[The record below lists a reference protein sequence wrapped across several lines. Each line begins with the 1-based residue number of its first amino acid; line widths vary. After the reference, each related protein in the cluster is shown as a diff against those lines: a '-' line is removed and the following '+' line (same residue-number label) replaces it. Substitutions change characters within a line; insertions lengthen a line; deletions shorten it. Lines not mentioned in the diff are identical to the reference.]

1 MTKTAF
7 VVLLSALC
15 AFSGCVSEQSVLDK
29 KVPGQR
35 EIDPKEA
42 ARTRLSLALNYMQRG
57 DMTQAMFNLKQAE
70 QLTPDSAEVANAFA
84 YYYQQVAENDLA
96 EASYRKAIKLDS
108 KNADTYNNFGAFLC
122 QIEKYADAE
131 QLLLT
136 AVKSPGYIRV
146 AESYENLGLC
156 AIKQQQLDKAHGFFS
171 SALKHSPQNAA
182 VLYELALVDYA
193 QNNIDQAALWDKKI
207 QALGQTSPSIVML
220 RFLVAVQRLDNDAR
234 QQAERL
240 LTTVY
245 ADSREARIV
254 KSGNWLDAGPEQ
266 MRQRYLA
273 ANPQARQGVST
284 TINPQIKVV
293 KRKTAT
299 EQTSSKRTPTSHR
312 VRAGE
317 TFYDIASQYQ
327 LAVSDLQRLNPEVT
341 EADLAEGMVLK
352 LQDAANIPASYQV
365 QTGDTLFS
373 IAYRFNLSVETLCRL
388 NQLEPTAVLTA
399 GQQLTLQELN
409 TQ

>member
-15 AFSGCVSEQSVLDK
+15 AFSGCVSEQAVLDK
-29 KVPGQR
+29 EVPGQR

-299 EQTSSKRTPTSHR
+299 EQTSRSGGRN
-312 VRAGE
+312 
-317 TFYDIASQYQ
+317 F
-327 LAVSDLQRLNPEVT
+327 L
-341 EADLAEGMVLK
+341 
-352 LQDAANIPASYQV
+352 
-365 QTGDTLFS
+365 
-373 IAYRFNLSVETLCRL
+373 
-388 NQLEPTAVLTA
+388 
-399 GQQLTLQELN
+399 
-409 TQ
+409 

>member
-245 ADSREARIV
+245 ADSREAKII

-273 ANPQARQGVST
+273 ANPQAHQGVSST
-284 TINPQIKVV
+284 VNPQIKVV

-299 EQTSSKRTPTSHR
+299 EQNPSKSTPASHR

-352 LQDAANIPASYQV
+352 LQNAAKIPASYQV
-365 QTGDTLFS
+365 QIGDTLFS

>member
-96 EASYRKAIKLDS
+96 EASYRKAIKLDN

-245 ADSREARIV
+245 ADSREAKII

-273 ANPQARQGVST
+273 ANPQARQGVSS

-293 KRKTAT
+293 KRKAAT
-299 EQTSSKRTPTSHR
+299 EQNPSKITPASHR

-352 LQDAANIPASYQV
+352 LQNAANIPASYQV

-399 GQQLTLQELN
+399 GQQITLQELN